1 MILNNFKK
9 IVLNSIFGS
18 ESTAHNIPTFRG
30 TTLKDING
38 NDVNIDGGSYGNT
51 GFVQNSILN
60 AINNPALTS
69 TSGTLSIK
77 VGTGTSDASESDY
90 AMENENQNLTINS
103 ISTAFTSN
111 LTKVITATIG
121 NPTQNNI
128 DVTEIGLFIT
138 ANDRKTYMI
147 EHTVKAVPITV
158 PSGQNKAITVELSM

>member
-18 ESTAHNIPTFRG
+18 QSTSYNVPTFRG
-30 TTLKDING
+30 TTLKDVNG
-38 NDVNIDGGSYGNT
+38 NDVNIAGGSYATNGWI
-51 GFVQNSILN
+51 QNSILN
-60 AINNPALTS
+60 AINHPAPTS
-69 TSGTLSIK
+69 ASGTLTIK

-90 AMENENQNLTINS
+90 TMENENQNLTINS
-103 ISTAFTSN
+103 LSTVFTSN

-121 NPTQNNI
+121 NPTQNDIN
-128 DVTEIGLFIT
+128 VTEIGLFIT
-138 ANDRKTYMI
+138 DHDGKTYMI